1 MNFLSIVLF
10 ARDNI
15 IHAAKLYKHLKY
27 FVKANSLRTFLEYA
41 YRISDRGE
49 EAGEDVYSGH
59 RQLHYDRIEE
69 LRYDKYDLGLLS
81 GCFNR

>member
-1 MNFLSIVLF
+1 MHI
-10 ARDNI
+10 
-15 IHAAKLYKHLKY
+15 
-27 FVKANSLRTFLEYA
+27 EYPIA
-41 YRISDRGE
+41 EE